1 MPDRVSAVPARRAA
15 LCALTSVLMVAS
27 AAIAQTPAI
36 PKGVV
41 APAPAPSADGV
52 IRATLD
58 NGLRVLLRPLPVS
71 ISDEVAVVVLFD
83 FGESSDPE
91 GKSGMAHLVEH
102 LYLTAAAGDAPSRTY
117 EELSSKYMQQ
127 MNAQTGED
135 YTLFAGVVPAQ
146 SLGDE
151 LKDAAARLV
160 APKVEQA
167 DLDREKPRI
176 TRELANMYGA
186 MPPLAAR
193 NQARALARPAP
204 EGARKGGVIEQV
216 NAITLEDVRERL
228 RYYKPKNATLSIAGG
243 FDPDTTLVMVR
254 EIFGAI
260 SAGEASPPRR
270 PRPEAKAEAPL
281 VLPLMPAGIVG
292 AAVVAF
298 DSPPPGAPHFAA
310 TTLLVARMQAKLL
323 PPGAPRQIQLPP
335 VTHPVLDDPNV
346 VFLAMPMGANETADA
361 AAARIDAMIE
371 DAVKA
376 DVTPAEIQQQRAS
389 LGAFL
394 GITPL
399 PEETAAMNLYG
410 AAFSVGRREQM
421 GFDPAALGKALDGLT
436 AADLRACREAH
447 FTPAKRA
454 CVALVEMP
462 KAP

>member
-1 MPDRVSAVPARRAA
+1 MHDRVSSVPARRAA
-15 LCALTSVLMVAS
+15 LRALTSALIVAS
-27 AAIAQTPAI
+27 AAIAQTPEL
-36 PKGVV
+36 PRGVV

-52 IRATLD
+52 IRATLG
-58 NGLRVLLRPLPVS
+58 NGLRVLLRPVP
-71 ISDEVAVVVLFD
+71 IADEAAVVVLFD

-91 GKSGMAHLVEH
+91 GTSGMAHLVEH

-117 EELSSKYMQQ
+117 EELASKYMQQ

-135 YTLFAGVVPAQ
+135 YTIFAGVVPAQ
-146 SLGDE
+146 SLADE

-160 APKVEQA
+160 GPKVEQT

-228 RYYKPKNATLSIAGG
+228 RHYTPRNATLSIAGG
-243 FDPDTTLVMVR
+243 FEPDTTLAMVR
-254 EIFGAI
+254 EVFGAI
-260 SAGEASPPRR
+260 PAGEASPPRR
-270 PRPEAKAEAPL
+270 ARPEAKPGAPL
-281 VLPLMPAGIVG
+281 VMPLMPAGNVG

-310 TTLLVARMQAKLL
+310 TTLLVARLQAKLS

-346 VFLAMPMGANETADA
+346 VFLALPMEANEAPAA
-361 AAARIDAMIE
+361 AAARVDAMIE
-371 DAVKA
+371 EAVKA
-376 DVTPAEIQQQRAS
+376 EVTPSEIQQQRTS

-394 GITPL
+394 GLSPM

-410 AAFSVGRREQM
+410 VAFSIGRREQM
-421 GFDPAALGKALDGLT
+421 GFDPAALGKALDALT
-436 AADLRACREAH
+436 AADLRACRETH
-447 FTPAKRA
+447 FTPSKRA
-454 CVALVEMP
+454 CVALVEAP